1 MKMYSVYLL
10 DDEPFILEG
19 LRYIVPWEEYG
30 FNIVGS
36 AGNGE
41 DGFNEIIK
49 SDIDL
54 IITDIM
60 MPKMTG
66 LELISKLKEENYD
79 TNFIVLSAFQ
89 EFKYAKRAMNMGA
102 ENYLLK
108 PIDTDELSEN
118 LKNVYKNIKLKEKN
132 ILDKSIVKNNLLLK
146 LLTEEYEE
154 NTTSDLE
161 ELNIV
166 FKEDNYCVAM
176 IELSDTSCDINI
188 ILKEKIKNNKFIY
201 CIKSKSRALL
211 IVNEKNKDILISELS
226 QLKAD
231 IMKESNSL
239 VYISVGKYVDSVKDI
254 CKSHKTSLEISE
266 YKMICSDKS
275 WVKIYKEQGLKQND
289 TYIEFEELK
298 KMLVNKDISK
308 TSDYINQIFRK
319 LKSEEDLTPKQI
331 KMKSVE
337 IFLNVYNYFNESKII
352 KDLHKYFEC
361 IVNNHSTVDEIEL
374 QLINMLKHIQTKL
387 EQADESISP
396 VILKLLEYIE
406 DNYKYDL
413 NLKEISD
420 KLNINAIY
428 LGQLFQRETGTLFS
442 DYINNF
448 RVNKA
453 KKLLSDTTLKASEI
467 GILVGYTNKN
477 YFYRKFKNIAGVTP
491 SEWRKINL

>member
-1 MKMYSVYLL
+1 MYSVYLL

-36 AGNGE
+36 ASNGE

-49 SDIDL
+49 NDIDL

-66 LELISKLKEENYD
+66 LELISKLKEENYE

-89 EFKYAKRAMNMGA
+89 EFKYAKKAMNMGA

-118 LKNVYKNIKLKEKN
+118 LKNIYKNIKLKEKN
-132 ILDKSIVKNNLLLK
+132 MSDKSIVKNNLLLK

-154 NTTSDLE
+154 SATNNLE

-166 FKEDNYCVAM
+166 LKDDNYCVAM
-176 IELSDTSCDINI
+176 IELSDTSCDIGV

-201 CIKSKSRALL
+201 CIKSKSSALL
-211 IVNEKNKDILISELS
+211 IVNEKNKDILTSELS

-231 IMKESNSL
+231 IMNESNSL
-239 VYISVGKYVDSVKDI
+239 VYISVGKYVNSIKDI
-254 CKSHKTSLEISE
+254 YKSYKTSLEISE
-266 YKMICSDKS
+266 YKMIYSDKS
-275 WVKIYKEQGLKQND
+275 WVKFYKEQASKQND

-298 KMLVNKDISK
+298 KMLVSKDISK
-308 TSDYINQIFRK
+308 TSGYINQIFGK
-319 LKSEEDLTPKQI
+319 LKNEEDLTPKQI

-361 IVNNHSTVDEIEL
+361 IVNNHSTVDEIEI

-406 DNYKYDL
+406 ENYKYDL